1 MQKQV
6 YLLTLVTNAAVKLF
20 REHQSTQSCLV
31 RAHELLPMI
40 VFIQFY
46 FYVVCQRRMWL
57 KV

>member
-20 REHQSTQSCLV
+20 REHQSTQSCLA

-46 FYVVCQRRMWL
+46 FYVVCQRRM
-57 KV
+57 